1 MYILVCKHHRTLV
14 LYNLL
19 ASLFIIFISVPIFCQ
34 LKIIFPLEG
43 DPENQEVFNTDYL
56 RQCLWK
62 AMTVNYSVI
71 VNLQSTVLML
81 QIEYLQ
87 FDLVCV
93 YLEVSPTELSGNYP
107 YVRSA

>member
-1 MYILVCKHHRTLV
+1 
-14 LYNLL
+14 
-19 ASLFIIFISVPIFCQ
+19 
-34 LKIIFPLEG
+34 
-43 DPENQEVFNTDYL
+43 
-56 RQCLWK
+56 
-62 AMTVNYSVI
+62 MTVYYSLI